1 MPRKLNIETVRGRM
15 PVRYR
20 VPVVSRVLGISAHLL
35 ISGYFIWLLFTKIT
49 QESPYMLKILPI
61 LALFVSL
68 DALLR
73 HFSSLNSVVF
83 TPECVW
89 FRYLLLPSRAVEYE
103 NIKTMELRKVITYYM
118 FLTYTDQRG
127 KVRVLKNPASFPKMI
142 EIMYNIF
149 DLAPQVQLDPELQK
163 MMNTVH
169 RLKNSQ
175 EEETQ

>member
-1 MPRKLNIETVRGRM
+1 M

-20 VPVVSRVLGISAHLL
+20 VPVVTRVLGIGAHIL

-49 QESPYMLKILPI
+49 LESPFLLKILPI

-103 NIKTMELRKVITYYM
+103 NIRTMELRKVITYYM

-142 EIMYNIF
+142 EIMYNIY
-149 DLAPQVQLDPELQK
+149 DLAPQAQLDPELQK
-163 MMNTVH
+163 MMNAIQRV
-169 RLKNSQ
+169 KKSQ
-175 EEETQ
+175 EDDQQ